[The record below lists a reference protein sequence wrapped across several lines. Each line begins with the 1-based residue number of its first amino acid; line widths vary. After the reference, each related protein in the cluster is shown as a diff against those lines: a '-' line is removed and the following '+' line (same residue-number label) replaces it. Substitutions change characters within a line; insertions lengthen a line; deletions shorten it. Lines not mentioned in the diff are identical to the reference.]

1 MFEMVNTLFYDSG
14 WAQEEDGEEN
24 IMNSLRLVVINVY
37 NVLHEK
43 CLPSALQAV

>member
-1 MFEMVNTLFYDSG
+1 MVNALFPDSEG
-14 WAQEEDGEEN
+14 AQEEDGQEN

-37 NVLHEK
+37 NEK